1 MAEAKY
7 RWNIIYIIYAQ
18 FECRKQTGKR
28 QMRWV
33 HYLSAF
39 HMFYWQQCHFI
50 FSLSFAGENME
61 SLHKRL
67 ALAFRSPLQPKKCKS
82 TFAIGNVHVRIFP
95 LMQKNQTKP
104 NRTKHKNISTTTL
117 ATNAIFT
124 FAFFRIGD
132 TSSLGDNLWNL
143 STSFI
148 LYFMDEFCWSSIFVI
163 CCGFFLSFFGFYS
176 FVCDVCVCLLI
187 FV

>member
-1 MAEAKY
+1 MQKT
-7 RWNIIYIIYAQ
+7 N
-18 FECRKQTGKR
+18 RKETDA
-28 QMRWV
+28 V
-33 HYLSAF
+33 SALFIRVSHVLLTTMPF
-39 HMFYWQQCHFI
+39 HF
-50 FSLSFAGENME
+50 LSFFRWRKHGITSQTISACV
-61 SLHKRL
+61 LHCNR
-67 ALAFRSPLQPKKCKS
+67 KKCKS

>member
-67 ALAFRSPLQPKKCKS
+67 ALAFRSPLQPKKVQIYVCNWQCACAHISVNAKK
-82 TFAIGNVHVRIFP
+82 P
-95 LMQKNQTKP
+95 NQTKQNKTQKYIHNNARDKCNFYVCIFS
-104 NRTKHKNISTTTL
+104 NR
-117 ATNAIFT
+117 
-124 FAFFRIGD
+124 R
-132 TSSLGDNLWNL
+132 
-143 STSFI
+143 
-148 LYFMDEFCWSSIFVI
+148 YFVSWR
-163 CCGFFLSFFGFYS
+163 
-176 FVCDVCVCLLI
+176 
-187 FV
+187 